1 MHFLFLLPCLE
12 RHQVFCC
19 RGYDCSLLRRDCP
32 HLYCLSSHSVAASAL
47 GYLCMYAVEYRGK
60 LLSDWRLLCDW
71 IAGCARA
78 DASELQLFR
87 IVAQSRLA

>member
-1 MHFLFLLPCLE
+1 MHAFFLLPRLQRPE
-12 RHQVFCC
+12 EFVC
-19 RGYDCSLLRRDCP
+19 RGYDCSLVRRDCP
-32 HLYCLSSHSVAASAL
+32 HLYCLSHSIAASAL
-47 GYLCMYAVEYRGK
+47 DCRCMYAVEYGER
-60 LLSDWRLLCDW
+60 LLSDERLLCDW